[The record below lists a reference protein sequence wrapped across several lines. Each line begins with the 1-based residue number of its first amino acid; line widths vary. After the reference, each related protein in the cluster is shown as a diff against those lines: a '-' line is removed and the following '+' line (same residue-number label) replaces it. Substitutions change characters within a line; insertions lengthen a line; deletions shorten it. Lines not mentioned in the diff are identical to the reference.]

1 MNEQATELIKAINF
15 EANVEG
21 SKLAGY
27 LVEPNSGG
35 GRIFNWYLMVECN
48 EQRIGK
54 LYGKVVFQH
63 VYQLPN
69 TYNVL
74 ETEST
79 NVWQQKTERP
89 RVFFL

>member
-1 MNEQATELIKAINF
+1 MMAIDF

-21 SKLAGY
+21 SKLAGF
-27 LVEPNSGG
+27 LAEPNAGG
-35 GRIFNWYLMVECN
+35 GGIFNWDLMVECN

-54 LYGKVVFQH
+54 LYGKVVFQY

-74 ETEST
+74 ETELMG
-79 NVWQQKTERP
+79 VWQQKIERL
-89 RVFFL
+89 RVFFLAES